1 MFYPTVKNYRPI
13 RFKGY
18 DIFLELKINGVMVA
32 SCLHDD
38 GQNFTKSFMDYK
50 KNEVVNLLKDEI
62 KNRKVSYETI

>member
-1 MFYPTVKNYRPI
+1 MFYQTVKNYRPI

-32 SCLHDD
+32 SCLHDN

-50 KNEVVNLLKDEI
+50 KNEVVNLIKDEI
-62 KNRKVSYETI
+62 KSLKL